1 MVCGVG
7 RFVAQVSPNMDE
19 KNAITY
25 AYDGD
30 NVHMA
35 WFSGKKVVAFEHTP
49 TNYPSGGVVVFEN
62 LKEYCKAIRG
72 IEWIVDGV
80 RSRKVRRKLEELE
93 RRRLHNL
100 KVRPW
105 RR

>member
-1 MVCGVG
+1 MVRGIG
-7 RFVAQVSPNMDE
+7 RFVAQVSAYMDE

-35 WFSGKKVVAFEHTP
+35 WFSGKKVVVFEHTP
-49 TNYPSGGVVVFEN
+49 MNYPSGGVAVFEN
-62 LKEYCKAIRG
+62 LREYCKAIRKV
-72 IEWIVDGV
+72 EWIADGV
-80 RSRKVRRKLEELE
+80 RSRKIRRKLEELE
-93 RRRLHNL
+93 RRRLRNL